1 MKIDFNQTLKQLDG
15 SDILADASEPL
26 TLGRLCTVALVNDET
41 GDGGAKER
49 RFRMAQKLYAG
60 GEHELTSED
69 VAWLKEVVGRV
80 VTSTIHAGQARI
92 MLEAGSG

>member
-1 MKIDFNQTLKQLDG
+1 MKIDFSQVLKQLDG
-15 SDILADASEPL
+15 SNILADAGEPL

-49 RFRMAQKLYAG
+49 RFRMAQKLFVC

-69 VAWLKEVVGRV
+69 VAWLKEIIGRV
-80 VTSTIHAGQARI
+80 ITSTIHAGQARI
-92 MLEAGSG
+92 MLEGGV